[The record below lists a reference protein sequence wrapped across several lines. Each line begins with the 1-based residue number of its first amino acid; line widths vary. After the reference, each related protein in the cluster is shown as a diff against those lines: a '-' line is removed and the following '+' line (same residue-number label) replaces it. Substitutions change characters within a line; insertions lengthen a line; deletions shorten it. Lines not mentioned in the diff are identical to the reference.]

1 MVLLA
6 VSSVLPEIKVDMVVY
21 REYEY
26 ESREEG
32 KRSVFAYPS
41 FDIQGNHSSVRLLY
55 IIENPLV
62 ATHKPFEF
70 AVCSSF

>member
-26 ESREEG
+26 ESREGG

-41 FDIQGNHSSVRLLY
+41 FDIQGNHSSV
-55 IIENPLV
+55 
-62 ATHKPFEF
+62 
-70 AVCSSF
+70 